1 MHDPFQRRVNPWL
14 GNRPPKRKHIANPDR
29 EDRPDAYL
37 VEIGVDVV
45 GRMVLDARRRANL
58 TQGQLE
64 RMSGV
69 DQTTIS
75 RLERGR
81 LPGITLGR
89 LAAILGALALALG
102 GRGVT
107 FVLG

>member
-1 MHDPFQRRVNPWL
+1 MIDNSFPARQHV
-14 GNRPPKRKHIANPDR
+14 ANPFR
-29 EDRPDAYL
+29 ADRPNARL
-37 VEIGVDVV
+37 VEIGLDVV
-45 GRMVLDARRRANL
+45 GRMVLDARNRAGL

-81 LPGITLGR
+81 LPGISLGR

-102 GRGVT
+102 GRDVT
-107 FVLG
+107 FRLA

>member
-1 MHDPFQRRVNPWL
+1 M
-14 GNRPPKRKHIANPDR
+14 
-29 EDRPDAYL
+29 
-37 VEIGVDVV
+37 GVDVI
-45 GRMVLDARRRANL
+45 GRMIFDARRRAGV
-58 TQGQLE
+58 TQAQLE

-89 LAAILGALALALG
+89 LAAIVGALALALG
-102 GRGVT
+102 GRHVE
-107 FVLG
+107 FVLA

>member
-1 MHDPFQRRVNPWL
+1 M
-14 GNRPPKRKHIANPDR
+14 A
-29 EDRPDAYL
+29 
-37 VEIGVDVV
+37 EIGLEIV
-45 GRMVLDARRRANL
+45 GRMILDARNRANL
-58 TQGQLE
+58 TQAQLE

-81 LPGITLGR
+81 LPGISLNR
-89 LAAILGALALALG
+89 LAAIVGALALALG
-102 GRGVT
+102 GRLVA